1 MNRVII
7 YPYKIKSKGATRVQ
21 EHIVEDNGDC
31 LRVYPDRDYAPKK
44 TDLIIGWGAGNPPLW
59 MGAADRVGAR
69 YLNRPEAVCRSVNKI
84 DSFDRMFAAGVRTP
98 MFTTDVR
105 VAKWWQRHKYTIFAR
120 QEIEGKD
127 GEGVVV
133 IPPDKGLVDARLYTV
148 GMFGTDEFRVHVFNG
163 KPIYFQKKVPVKD
176 IKDPFI
182 RTTSNGWG
190 FTHLEQKNVPF
201 MVIDESI
208 KAIAAVG
215 LDFGATD
222 VIYSA
227 DSVDCNVLE
236 VNTAP
241 ELGPMGSKAY
251 ADAIRE
257 LL

>member
-44 TDLIIGWGAGNPPLW
+44 TDLIVGWGAGNPPLW

-69 YLNRPEAVCRSVNKI
+69 YLNRPEAVCNSVNKI
-84 DSFDRMFAAGVRTP
+84 NSFDKMFAAGVRIP
-98 MFTTDVR
+98 MFTTDIR
-105 VAKWWQRHKYTIFAR
+105 TARWWNHHGHTIFAR
-120 QEIEGKD
+120 QNVEGKD
-127 GEGVVV
+127 GDGVVV
-133 IPPDKGLVDARLYTV
+133 IPPNGEVVAAQLYTI
-148 GMFGTDEFRVHVFNG
+148 GMHATHEFRVHVFNG
-163 KPIYFQKKVPVKD
+163 KPIFFQRKVPVKE
-176 IKDPFI
+176 IKDPII

-190 FTHLEQKNVPF
+190 FTHLPMKEVPF
-201 MVIDESI
+201 YVIDESI

-222 VIYSA
+222 VIWSEEEG
-227 DSVDCNVLE
+227 DCSVLE